1 VDPRIIVLD
10 TTAGHIVNAQTLVTW
25 LVQYM
30 KSADVS
36 KHPVHRLHTH
46 RLGGYY
52 LQSEKKPEESQVSK
66 VMMLPLASREGS
78 FPGFRHA
85 AQCFGVRVHGKQGKL
100 EESPVS
106 KAVLSFSFATS
117 FRPPTP
123 PLSSA
128 LRVCVG
134 LLGQDGMS

>member
-1 VDPRIIVLD
+1 MDPRIIVLD

-78 FPGFRHA
+78 FPGFRRLCA
-85 AQCFGVRVHGKQGKL
+85 SGLGFT
-100 EESPVS
+100 ESRGS
-106 KAVLSFSFATS
+106 WKSRQSQK
-117 FRPPTP
+117 
-123 PLSSA
+123 LSSPFPLPPPSA
-128 LRVCVG
+128 HPPRPFLPPCVCVSG
-134 LLGQDGMS
+134 FWVKMA

>member
-1 VDPRIIVLD
+1 MTGAKPPAHRRSPP
-10 TTAGHIVNAQTLVTW
+10 HIV
-25 LVQYM
+25 
-30 KSADVS
+30 S
-36 KHPVHRLHTH
+36 KPPAHRLHTL

-66 VMMLPLASREGS
+66 VMMLPLASLEGS
-78 FPGFRHA
+78 FPGFNAH
-85 AQCFGVRVHGKQGKL
+85 CIGDRVYGKQGKL

-117 FRPPTP
+117 FTSTTP

-128 LRVCVG
+128 LRVYVG
-134 LLGQDGMS
+134 LLSQDGMS